1 MIENIKNLYK
11 LIRGYCFGYIHK
23 INEANENDVDKENE
37 FFFLKNKRN
46 RASQLNRFNTK
57 GNKKQNIIHICNELD
72 ALSLMEKPSLFNRS
86 ISNMLVDSSKADFD
100 EDVNMSSTV
109 TKIMT
114 KFKKN
119 IKKSEFKELFTHNAI
134 ESLLHLMNPEKSCSK
149 GISFD
154 IKEDLYLRN
163 SIKTLNKTEWLDD
176 IIISTY
182 ANLIAID
189 ESTSKSIVISNTYF
203 INLLLNITSNIPE
216 IPYDPE
222 FKKASKQLN
231 KKRSKLIL
239 NDSKDFK
246 ILQPVN
252 ISNSHWLL
260 MEIDV
265 LNNKISVYDSFEK
278 YTNKDEQLKIINK
291 IVNFIKIY
299 KETLNDSKIKTRHE
313 SHYEE
318 INHIKEEEIEWE
330 YENIDCP
337 QQNNCYDCGVFT
349 LKFLEE
355 LAKKRNIHNIFSKNM
370 EFYRWEIGLRI
381 LISQNK

>member
-1 MIENIKNLYK
+1 
-11 LIRGYCFGYIHK
+11 
-23 INEANENDVDKENE
+23 
-37 FFFLKNKRN
+37 
-46 RASQLNRFNTK
+46 
-57 GNKKQNIIHICNELD
+57 
-72 ALSLMEKPSLFNRS
+72 
-86 ISNMLVDSSKADFD
+86 
-100 EDVNMSSTV
+100 MSTTV
-109 TKIMT
+109 TKILT
-114 KFKKN
+114 RFKRN
-119 IKKSEFKELFTHNAI
+119 INKSEFKELFTYNAI
-134 ESLLHLMNPEKSCSK
+134 ESLIHLMNPDKPCSNT
-149 GISFD
+149 INFD
-154 IKEDLYLRN
+154 IKDDMYLRN
-163 SIKTLNKTEWLDD
+163 SIKTLNKTDWLDD
-176 IIISTY
+176 IVSIIISNIIKIISTY

-189 ESTSKSIVISNTYF
+189 ESTNKSIVISNTYF